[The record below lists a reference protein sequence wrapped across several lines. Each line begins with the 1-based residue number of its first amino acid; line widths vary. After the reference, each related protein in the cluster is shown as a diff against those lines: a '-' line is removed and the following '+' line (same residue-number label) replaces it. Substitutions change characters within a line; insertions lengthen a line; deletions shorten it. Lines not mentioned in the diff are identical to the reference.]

1 MSIILRVAGAVVCP
15 MGGAVTAAAGI
26 TDDDHVRVVSCVI
39 VHPLPIH
46 SCEDKLTLQDY
57 C

>member
-1 MSIILRVAGAVVCP
+1 MSDG
-15 MGGAVTAAAGI
+15 GGAVTAAAGI